1 MHAASFLG
9 EDYLRIKMLSMFQ
22 DTVHLPV
29 ENQESKIKMS
39 TN

>member
-9 EDYLRIKMLSMFQ
+9 EDYLRIKMLSTFQ
-22 DTVHLPV
+22 DMVHLPI
-29 ENQESKIKMS
+29 ETQEGKIKMS